1 MRGFAALTTITVLAA
16 ASAAWAAP
24 PGFAFLEVPAGA
36 RAAALGGAYASL
48 ATGAEA
54 AFWNPAGTATLRRL
68 EVTGGHAEL
77 LDNLRHDYFT
87 LGGPLW
93 GGAMTGSVR
102 ALYTSRS
109 DESDDVGN
117 LIGSFGA
124 TNSSSRLGY
133 CRNLS
138 GRVSRSGGTASVIPR
153 AHLETVDQTYA
164 LGVGAAWTPERWN
177 GLRPRPRRAE
187 PSVPSSA
194 TRSTASRGSAVSLPM
209 AVQTGRVVR
218 AAGRQPLAALGP
230 PRVAARSAARG
241 LGCSAP
247 SCPMPRAPRCASGT
261 RINDDTSSLSF
272 GAGFAQRGYALDYA
286 FVPLK
291 DDLGDTQRFAF
302 RISF

>member
-77 LDNLRHDYFT
+77 FENLRHDYFT

-102 ALYTSRS
+102 ALYTEPI
-109 DESDDVGN
+109 DERDDVGN
-117 LIGSFGA
+117 LVGSFGA
-124 TNSSSRLGY
+124 HDLELAVGY
-133 CRNLS
+133 ARNLS
-138 GRVSRSGGTASVIPR
+138 AGLSLGGTASVIR
-153 AHLETVDQTYA
+153 ERISNLSNQTYA
-164 LGVGAAWTPERWN
+164 LGFGAAWTPESWS
-177 GLRPRPRRAE
+177 GLRLGLAAQNIGPASSYTIDGIDGE
-187 PSVPSSA
+187 P
-194 TRSTASRGSAVSLPM
+194 VSLPM
-209 AVQTGRVVR
+209 AVQTGVSYTTPLGSRLRVSGAVEGRGTVGR
-218 AAGRQPLAALGP
+218 AGLGMIGAELSDASGAAL
-230 PRVAARSAARG
+230 RI
-241 LGCSAP
+241 
-247 SCPMPRAPRCASGT
+247 GT
-261 RINDDTSSLSF
+261 RVNDDVSSLSF